1 MRKSRRISQ
10 ISAALLIVAALAACG
25 DKQGAAP
32 AGGTP
37 PPEVGVVTVTPK
49 PLAVTTE
56 LPGRLEGTRTAEVR
70 ARVEGIV
77 KERVY
82 KEGSDVKAGAVLF
95 RIDSAPF
102 QAQLASAQAA
112 LARAEATAAASRQKA
127 ERYGPLV
134 SVNAVSKQEYDEAI
148 AAARQAEAE
157 VAAARAGVTTSQLNL
172 GYATVTA
179 PISGRVGRA
188 LVTEGALVG
197 RGEATPLAMVEQVD
211 PMRVTFTQPADEV
224 LKLKHAVEAGE
235 LKGVTGK
242 EAAVTLLRGDGSEYP
257 HPGKLLFSDMA
268 VDPTS
273 GAITLRAEFPNPK
286 RELLSGVFVRVRV
299 NQAVNEN
306 AITVP
311 QRALMRNGQG
321 ASVMVVGADGKVA
334 AVPVQV
340 SVARGDQWVITSGL
354 KGGEQVIVEGL
365 QKVQPGAPA
374 KAVPFVAPGTQSP
387 ASAPATAPAAAP
399 ATENAA
405 PASTPAAPAAPASQ
419 AASQA

>member
-10 ISAALLIVAALAACG
+10 ISASLLVVAALVACG

-32 AGGTP
+32 AGGMP
-37 PPEVGVVTVTPK
+37 PTEVGVVTVTPG
-49 PLAVTTE
+49 PLAVTNE

-82 KEGSDVKAGAVLF
+82 REGSDVKAGAVLF
-95 RIDSAPF
+95 RIDPAPF

-112 LARAEATAAASRQKA
+112 LARAQATAAASRQKA

-134 SVNAVSKQEYDEAI
+134 GVNAISKQEYDEAV
-148 AAARQAEAE
+148 AAARQADAE
-157 VAAARAGVTTSQLNL
+157 VAAARAGVTTAQLNL

-197 RGEATPLAMVEQVD
+197 RGEATPLATVEQVD

-224 LKLKHAVEAGE
+224 FKLKQAVEAGQ
-235 LKGVTGK
+235 LKGVSGK

-299 NQAVNEN
+299 NQAVNEHG
-306 AITVP
+306 ITVP
-311 QRALMRNGQG
+311 QRALIRSGQG
-321 ASVMVVGADGKVA
+321 ASVMIVGADGNVA
-334 AVPVQV
+334 SVPVQV
-340 SVARGDQWVITSGL
+340 GVARGDQWVINGGL

-365 QKVQPGAPA
+365 QKVKPGAPA
-374 KAVPFVAPGTQSP
+374 KAVPFVPAGAQP
-387 ASAPATAPAAAP
+387 ASAPAAAP
-399 ATENAA
+399 A
-405 PASTPAAPAAPASQ
+405 SAPAAEPASQ
-419 AASQA
+419 AASQAQG

>member
-10 ISAALLIVAALAACG
+10 ISASLLVLAALAACG
-25 DKQGAAP
+25 DKQAAAP
-32 AGGTP
+32 AGGP
-37 PPEVGVVTVTPK
+37 PPTEVGVVTVTPG

-82 KEGSDVKAGAVLF
+82 REGSDVKAGAVLF
-95 RIDSAPF
+95 RIDPAPF

-112 LARAEATAAASRQKA
+112 LARAQATAAASRQKA

-134 SVNAVSKQEYDEAI
+134 GVNAISKQEYDEAV
-148 AAARQAEAE
+148 AAARQADAE
-157 VAAARAGVTTSQLNL
+157 VASARAGVTTAQLNL

-197 RGEATPLAMVEQVD
+197 RNEATPLATVEQVD
-211 PMRVTFTQPADEV
+211 PIRVTFTQPADEV
-224 LKLKHAVEAGE
+224 FKLKQAVESGQF
-235 LKGVTGK
+235 KGVSGK
-242 EAAVTLLRGDGSEYP
+242 EATVTLLRGDGSEYP

-286 RELLSGVFVRVRV
+286 RDLLSGVFVRVRV
-299 NQAVNEN
+299 NQAMNEH

-311 QRALMRNGQG
+311 QRALIRSGQG
-321 ASVMVVGADGKVA
+321 TASVMVVDADGKVA
-334 AVPVQV
+334 SIPVQV
-340 SVARGDQWVITSGL
+340 GVARDDQWVINSGL

-365 QKVQPGAPA
+365 QKVKPGAPA
-374 KAVPFVAPGTQSP
+374 KAVPFAPAGAQP
-387 ASAPATAPAAAP
+387 ASAPAAAP
-399 ATENAA
+399 AGATA
-405 PASTPAAPAAPASQ
+405 PASAPAAEPASQ
-419 AASQA
+419 AASQAQG

>member
-1 MRKSRRISQ
+1 M
-10 ISAALLIVAALAACG
+10 
-25 DKQGAAP
+25 
-32 AGGTP
+32 P
-37 PPEVGVVTVTPK
+37 PTEVGVVTVTPG
-49 PLAVTTE
+49 PLAVTNE

-82 KEGSDVKAGAVLF
+82 REGSDVKAGAVLF
-95 RIDSAPF
+95 RIDPAPF

-112 LARAEATAAASRQKA
+112 LARAQATAAASRQKA

-134 SVNAVSKQEYDEAI
+134 GVNAISKQEYDEAV
-148 AAARQAEAE
+148 AAARQADAE
-157 VAAARAGVTTSQLNL
+157 VAAARAGVTTAQLNL

-197 RGEATPLAMVEQVD
+197 RGEATPLATVEQVD

-224 LKLKHAVEAGE
+224 FKLKQAVEAGQ
-235 LKGVTGK
+235 LKGVSGK

-299 NQAVNEN
+299 NQAVNEHG
-306 AITVP
+306 ITVP
-311 QRALMRNGQG
+311 QRALIRSGQG
-321 ASVMVVGADGKVA
+321 ASVMIVGADGNVA
-334 AVPVQV
+334 SVPVQV
-340 SVARGDQWVITSGL
+340 GVARGDQWVINGGL

-365 QKVQPGAPA
+365 QKVKPGAPA
-374 KAVPFVAPGTQSP
+374 KAVPFVPAGAQP
-387 ASAPATAPAAAP
+387 ASAPAAAP
-399 ATENAA
+399 A
-405 PASTPAAPAAPASQ
+405 SAPAAEPASQ
-419 AASQA
+419 AASQAQG

>member
-10 ISAALLIVAALAACG
+10 ISASLLVVAALAACG

-32 AGGTP
+32 AGGMP
-37 PPEVGVVTVTPK
+37 PTEVGVVTVTPG
-49 PLAVTTE
+49 PLAVTNE

-82 KEGSDVKAGAVLF
+82 REGSDVKAGAVLF
-95 RIDSAPF
+95 RIDPAPF

-112 LARAEATAAASRQKA
+112 LARAQATAAASRQKA

-134 SVNAVSKQEYDEAI
+134 GVNAISKQEYDEAV
-148 AAARQAEAE
+148 AAARQADAE
-157 VAAARAGVTTSQLNL
+157 VAAARAGVTTAQLNL

-197 RGEATPLAMVEQVD
+197 RGEATPLATVEQVD

-224 LKLKHAVEAGE
+224 FKLKQAVEAGQ
-235 LKGVTGK
+235 LKGVSGK

-299 NQAVNEN
+299 NQAVNEHG
-306 AITVP
+306 ITVP
-311 QRALMRNGQG
+311 QRALIRSGQG
-321 ASVMVVGADGKVA
+321 ASVMIVGADGNVA
-334 AVPVQV
+334 SVPVQV
-340 SVARGDQWVITSGL
+340 GVARGDQWVINGGL

-365 QKVQPGAPA
+365 QKVKPGAPA
-374 KAVPFVAPGTQSP
+374 KAVPFVPAGAQP
-387 ASAPATAPAAAP
+387 ASAPAAAP
-399 ATENAA
+399 A
-405 PASTPAAPAAPASQ
+405 SAPAAEPASQ
-419 AASQA
+419 AASQAQG

>member
-1 MRKSRRISQ
+1 MRKSRRICQ
-10 ISAALLIVAALAACG
+10 ISASLLVVAALTACG
-25 DKQGAAP
+25 DKPAGP
-32 AGGTP
+32 AGGMP
-37 PPEVGVVTVTPK
+37 PAEVGVVTVTPG
-49 PLAVTTE
+49 PLAITTE

-82 KEGSDVKAGAVLF
+82 REGSDVKAGAVLF
-95 RIDSAPF
+95 HIDPAPF

-134 SVNAVSKQEYDEAI
+134 GVNAISKQEYDEAV
-148 AAARQAEAE
+148 AAARQADAE
-157 VAAARAGVTTSQLNL
+157 VAAARAGVTTAQLNL

-197 RGEATPLAMVEQVD
+197 RGEATPLATVEQVD

-224 LKLKHAVEAGE
+224 FKLKQAVEAGQ
-235 LKGVTGK
+235 LKGVSGQ
-242 EAAVTLLRGDGSEYP
+242 EAAVTLLRGDGSAYP

-286 RELLSGVFVRVRV
+286 RELLSGVFVRVRI
-299 NQAVNEN
+299 NQAVNER

-311 QRALMRNGQG
+311 QRALQRSGQG

-334 AVPVQV
+334 VVPVQV
-340 SVARGDQWVITSGL
+340 GVARGDQWVINSGL

-365 QKVQPGAPA
+365 QKVRPGAPA
-374 KAVPFVAPGTQSP
+374 KAIPFVPAGAQP
-387 ASAPATAPAAAP
+387 ASAPATAPATPTSAPAAAP
-399 ATENAA
+399 AT
-405 PASTPAAPAAPASQ
+405 PASQ

>member
-1 MRKSRRISQ
+1 M
-10 ISAALLIVAALAACG
+10 
-25 DKQGAAP
+25 
-32 AGGTP
+32 P
-37 PPEVGVVTVTPK
+37 PPEVGVVTVTPG
-49 PLAVTTE
+49 PLAVSTE

-82 KEGSDVKAGAVLF
+82 REGSDVKAGAVLF
-95 RIDSAPF
+95 RIDPAPF

-112 LARAEATAAASRQKA
+112 LARAQATAAASRQKA

-134 SVNAVSKQEYDEAI
+134 GVNAISKQEYDEAV
-148 AAARQAEAE
+148 AAARQADAE
-157 VAAARAGVTTSQLNL
+157 VAAARAGVTTAQLNL

-197 RGEATPLAMVEQVD
+197 RGEATPLATVEQVD

-224 LKLKHAVEAGE
+224 FKLKQAVEAGQ
-235 LKGVTGK
+235 LKGVSGK

-299 NQAVNEN
+299 NQAVNEHG
-306 AITVP
+306 ITVP
-311 QRALMRNGQG
+311 QRALIRSGQG
-321 ASVMVVGADGKVA
+321 ASVMIVGADGNVA
-334 AVPVQV
+334 SVPVQV
-340 SVARGDQWVITSGL
+340 GVARGDQWVINGGL

-365 QKVQPGAPA
+365 QKVKPGAPA
-374 KAVPFVAPGTQSP
+374 KAVPFVPAGAQP
-387 ASAPATAPAAAP
+387 ASAPAAAP
-399 ATENAA
+399 A
-405 PASTPAAPAAPASQ
+405 SAPAAEPASQ
-419 AASQA
+419 AASQAQG